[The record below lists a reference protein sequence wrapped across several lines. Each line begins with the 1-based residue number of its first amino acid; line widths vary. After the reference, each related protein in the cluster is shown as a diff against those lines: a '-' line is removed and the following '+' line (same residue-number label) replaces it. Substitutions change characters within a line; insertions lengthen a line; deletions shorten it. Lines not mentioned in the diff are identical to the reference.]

1 MNSPDPTTHDEP
13 ASGKP
18 RRGNGRIRLILA
30 LGAVAL
36 LIFWFYPMLFTEEV
50 SPGIPQEEIDPI
62 IRAQIEAARQPDG
75 EPAESAPL
83 EIESRPETIDTQTA
97 KIEMPQTLPPPMRD
111 LEEGEA
117 ARILIASI
125 RHGRENLELDQL
137 SQRAHTFQQEGKTT
151 DAYLLYFFAARQ
163 GHANSALILG
173 KMNDPATFDADTDIL
188 ERPDPTQAFKW
199 YSMAAGNG
207 LSEAQTRLATLHD
220 TLEQAAANGDPQAQR
235 LLLNWQ

>member
-1 MNSPDPTTHDEP
+1 MNSPDPTTHDET
-13 ASGKP
+13 ASGNP

-50 SPGIPQEEIDPI
+50 SPEIPQEEIDPI
-62 IRAQIEAARQPDG
+62 IRAQIEAARLP
-75 EPAESAPL
+75 EEESVESAPV
-83 EIESRPETIDTQTA
+83 EIESKPDTIDIQTA
-97 KIEMPQTLPPPMRD
+97 KIEMPQTLPPPTPD

-125 RHGRENLELDQL
+125 RNGRENLELDQL
-137 SQRAHTFQQEGKTT
+137 GQRADSFQQEGKTT

-163 GHANSALILG
+163 GHADSALILG
-173 KMNDPATFDADTDIL
+173 KMNDPATFDADNEVL
-188 ERPDPTQAFKW
+188 EQPDPTQAFKW

-207 LSEAQTRLATLHD
+207 LSEAQTRLATLHN
-220 TLEQAAANGDPQAQR
+220 TIEQAAANGDPQAQR

>member
-1 MNSPDPTTHDEP
+1 MPPPDPTTHDEP
-13 ASGKP
+13 ASGNP

-36 LIFWFYPMLFTEEV
+36 LIFWFYPMLFTEEKG
-50 SPGIPQEEIDPI
+50 PELQQEEIDPI

-75 EPAESAPL
+75 ESIESAPV
-83 EIESRPETIDTQTA
+83 ETEPRPDTIDTQVA
-97 KIEMPQTLPPPMRD
+97 RIALPQTLPPPTPD

-125 RHGRENLELDQL
+125 RNGRENLELDLL
-137 SQRAHTFQQEGKTT
+137 SQRAGSFQQEGKTT

-163 GHANSALILG
+163 GHADSALILG
-173 KMNDPATFDADTDIL
+173 KMNDPATFDADNDVL
-188 ERPDPTQAFKW
+188 DQPDPTQAFKW
-199 YSMAAGNG
+199 YTMAAGNG
-207 LSEAQTRLATLHD
+207 LSEAQARLAILHD
-220 TLEQAAANGDPQAQR
+220 TLEQAADDGDPQAQR

>member
-1 MNSPDPTTHDEP
+1 M
-13 ASGKP
+13 
-18 RRGNGRIRLILA
+18 RLILA

-50 SPGIPQEEIDPI
+50 SPEIPQDEIDPI
-62 IRAQIEAARQPDG
+62 IRAQIEAARQTEEESVETESKPDT
-75 EPAESAPL
+75 L
-83 EIESRPETIDTQTA
+83 NIQTA
-97 KIEMPQTLPPPMRD
+97 KTEMPQTLPPPSPE

-125 RHGRENLELDQL
+125 RNGRENLELNQL
-137 SQRAHTFQQEGKTT
+137 SQRADSFQQEGKTT

-163 GHANSALILG
+163 GHADSALILG
-173 KMNDPATFDADTDIL
+173 KMNDPATFDADNDVL
-188 ERPDPTQAFKW
+188 DQPDPTQAFKW

-220 TLEQAAANGDPQAQR
+220 TIEQAAANGDPQAQR